1 MVNEIFQKI
10 ISIFIYI
17 YISSRISL
25 FVINHIIVVT
35 ARPNMTI
42 ELSFIMKFVS

>member
-17 YISSRISL
+17 SSRISL
-25 FVINHIIVVT
+25 FIINHIIVVT
-35 ARPNMTI
+35 ARQNMTI

>member
-1 MVNEIFQKI
+1 MKY
-10 ISIFIYI
+10 SKKLYRSLYI

-25 FVINHIIVVT
+25 FIINHIIVVT